1 MDALNGVVDSDAI
14 HGELYHDLVSSP
26 NHRRIPMPVCGGWFL
41 WVYLH
46 GCLALGELCW
56 LDGGQRGQKRY
67 HSDTLVPHAGLQ
79 PSEIVKVERQ
89 LVVFRDRRS
98 KQERTL
104 SRIPLE
110 LDSAI
115 LSADDNPLCIVR

>member
-1 MDALNGVVDSDAI
+1 MDALNGVVDFVAN

-26 NHRRIPMPVCGGWFL
+26 NHHHTPTRVCGGWSL

-46 GCLALGELCW
+46 GCLALGEPYW
-56 LDGGQRGQKRY
+56 LDGGQRGWKRY
-67 HSDTLVPHAGLQ
+67 HSDTFVLHGGLP
-79 PSEIVKVERQ
+79 PSEVVKVRRE
-89 LVVFRDRRS
+89 LVVCRDRHS

-115 LSADDNPLCIVR
+115 LDADDSPICIVR